1 MSPAFKDITFGN
13 KSTHYGSAKTRATV
27 APDGSAISVL
37 FDKMQAQA
45 GMTKRSSHRIR
56 CDLTL
61 RLVSPVETA
70 TEILL
75 DLRGAIIKTNRSTVS
90 TTILIHKRARPLT
103 FSDNDTK
110 GCSRF
115 VINLPKGAR
124 KFSVSIIATARAK
137 HPESAIVAI
146 DSLDVAFRNPQ

>member
-1 MSPAFKDITFGN
+1 MSPAFKNVTFVN
-13 KSTHYGSAKTRATV
+13 KSTHSGSANTKTTV

-61 RLVSPVETA
+61 RLVSPVEAA

-75 DLRGAIIKTNRSTVS
+75 DVRGAIIKTNRSTVS
-90 TTILIHKRARPLT
+90 ATILIHKRARPLT
-103 FSDNDTK
+103 FSDPDTK
-110 GCSRF
+110 RCSRF
-115 VINLPKGAR
+115 VISLPKGAR
-124 KFSVSIIATARAK
+124 KFSVSIFATARAK
-137 HPESAIVAI
+137 HLESAIVAI
-146 DSLDVAFRNPQ
+146 DSLDIAFRNS